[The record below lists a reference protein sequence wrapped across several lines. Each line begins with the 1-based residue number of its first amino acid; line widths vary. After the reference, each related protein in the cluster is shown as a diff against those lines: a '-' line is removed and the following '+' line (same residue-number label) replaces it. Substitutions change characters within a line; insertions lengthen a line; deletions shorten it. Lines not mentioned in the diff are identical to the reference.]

1 MYIAEFLGDPV
12 RCAKRN
18 VHSRSLEAVQMLN
31 IGWELTPRYMNRLD
45 LSTYLDLG
53 EIEHVEMEEKP
64 CTDNKVEDEDTTV
77 RKYQVS

>member
-1 MYIAEFLGDPV
+1 
-12 RCAKRN
+12 
-18 VHSRSLEAVQMLN
+18 MLN